1 MSTLTINNAAIQTLP
16 TQIYCFKP
24 RWPCEDSVHKC
35 PGQCGYVIY
44 YDENGIEQMEAGFCI
59 DDGIIRIIASSI
71 IEVMGMKQVTCK
83 PDPIETLNTH
93 SDNCG
98 SCWTIRINVPSG
110 ENRDVVFSS
119 NFQGGALYG
128 FSGTACQES
137 PDPTYNIFNDQ
148 TINIT
153 ETKEFYFGIDA
164 SRNSGTN
171 PYASNIYV
179 EVLNS
184 GVSLQSISYNR
195 THTNAKC

>member
-1 MSTLTINNAAIQTLP
+1 MSILTINNAAIQTLP

-59 DDGIIRIIASSI
+59 DDGIIRIRASSI

-93 SDNCG
+93 SDICG
-98 SCWTIRINVPSG
+98 SCWAIRINVPSG